1 MAKRITSLLLVVLL
15 LAGVVPVALV
25 GSASA
30 NEIAADP
37 VYTEPESTETVTEPD
52 VTEASTEPESTDP
65 PEDPEEQEFQFA
77 IDAGVYEKYILEHM
91 DVHIEIPDSFWDEY
105 FEEHPITVPEP
116 TEPALGVPEITD
128 AHYTH
133 SRVFYAPSNLK
144 IKWTA
149 VEGAES
155 YEVLITLANGEM
167 ITYMETDIS
176 VYDTN
181 VQCPQSYSN
190 GNGHIA
196 YVKVRAIAGD
206 VCGEWSAEETISCN
220 AFHFGG

>member
-1 MAKRITSLLLVVLL
+1 MKKL
-15 LAGVVPVALV
+15 LAILFFVFL
-25 GSASA
+25 
-30 NEIAADP
+30 IM
-37 VYTEPESTETVTEPD
+37 
-52 VTEASTEPESTDP
+52 ASTGIPAYAVTPQYTP
-65 PEDPEEQEFQFA
+65 PA
-77 IDAGVYEKYILEHM
+77 IPKVEIG
-91 DVHIEIPDSFWDEY
+91 DVHIEIPDSFWDKY

-167 ITYMETDIS
+167 ITYVETDIS

-181 VQCPQSYSN
+181 VKCPQSYSN
-190 GNGHIA
+190 GNGHVA